1 MTTKPSSAFIGAS
14 YVALG
19 AGLATYLIGLW
30 NSTMVLNEKGFYF
43 IVIMFG
49 LFAAV
54 SVQKCVRDRAENIPV
69 SQAYYSL
76 SWFATILPIV
86 LLIVGLFNA
95 TTLLPSEK
103 GFYGISFLLA
113 LFGAITVQKKTRD
126 NQVEPAGKESTANL
140 Q

>member
-30 NSTMVLNEKGFYF
+30 NSTMALNEKGFYF

-76 SWFATILPIV
+76 SWFATILPI
-86 LLIVGLFNA
+86 LLLMVGLFNA

-103 GFYGISFLLA
+103 AFYGISFLLA
-113 LFGAITVQKKTRD
+113 LFGAITVQKNTRD
-126 NQVEPAGKESTANL
+126 NQAETTQKEIEK
-140 Q
+140 